1 MNIDS
6 DMNRNIN
13 KNLNRNVNLNTKR
26 FRQNPLPILLLALA
40 LALVFTLAVPAV
52 LLSGCAPTRP
62 SIAFFIYDGDD
73 TYITQMMDSIQKQIS
88 PTYDISIY
96 DAKNSQSVQNRQI
109 SEALD
114 GNANLLI
121 INAVDRLAC
130 RSIVE
135 KCRLKG
141 VQIIFFNREP
151 TADAMAGDR
160 VYYVGAAADSLGKK
174 QADMVAKLF
183 GTFPGSVYDK
193 NSDGV
198 IQLAILKGEQGHQDA
213 EKRTEHCVSRLR
225 ELGYEVDVLALE
237 VADWVRKAAQESMM
251 QIYTTYND
259 SIELV
264 FANNDDMALG
274 AIDYLTEAGIFRIN
288 SGGYRQPFVLVG
300 VDGTRVGLEAV
311 KEKLLYGTVLNDSIH
326 QADAILSLVD
336 YILNKKDM
344 SSFGYRLTNGQYV
357 YIDGEIITMN
367 EVDRYL
373 VER

>member
-1 MNIDS
+1 
-6 DMNRNIN
+6 MNRDTAN
-13 KNLNRNVNLNTKR
+13 KRHHCHSRLL
-26 FRQNPLPILLLALA
+26 ILLAL
-40 LALVFTLAVPAV
+40 TLMVPAI
-52 LLSGCAPTRP
+52 LFSGCTPARP
-62 SIAFFIYDGDD
+62 AIAFFLYDGDD
-73 TYITQMMDSIQKQIS
+73 TYITQMMDSMQKQIS
-88 PTYDISIY
+88 PAYDISIY
-96 DAKNSQSVQNRQI
+96 DAGNSQSIQNRQI

-114 GNANLLI
+114 GNADLLV

-141 VQIIFFNREP
+141 VHIIFFNREP
-151 TADAMAGDR
+151 TTDAMAGDR

-193 NSDGV
+193 NGDGV

-225 ELGYEVDVLALE
+225 ELGYAVDVLALE
-237 VADWVRKAAQESMM
+237 VADWVRKDAQESMER
-251 QIYTTYND
+251 IYTTYND
-259 SIELV
+259 AIELV

-311 KEKLLYGTVLNDSIH
+311 KEKLLYGTVLNDSVH
-326 QADAILSLVD
+326 QSDAILSLAD
-336 YILNKKDM
+336 YILTGKNM
-344 SSFGYRLTNGQYV
+344 SSFGYRLTNGQYI
-357 YIDGEIITMN
+357 YIDGEIITMD
-367 EVDRYL
+367 EVDHYL
-373 VER
+373 LDR